1 MSDRHRAEGA
11 PTTEP
16 DEPTTITRSSGGA
29 EPSDGGTAAPVHR
42 RRWLRRT
49 LISLGVLG
57 LVLAVVLGGGFW
69 YLTNRYAGN
78 IARVGDVF
86 AGLDQ
91 NTRPEAP
98 VAVGQPAATADPIT
112 FLLVGS
118 DTRA

>member
-1 MSDRHRAEGA
+1 MSDRQPADGA
-11 PTTEP
+11 PPSES
-16 DEPTTITRSSGGA
+16 DEPTTFV
-29 EPSDGGTAAPVHR
+29 PSADGDVAAPVHR

-57 LVLAVVLGGGFW
+57 LVLAMVVGGGFW
-69 YLTNRYAGN
+69 YLTDRYAGN

-91 NTRPEAP
+91 NARPEAP
-98 VAVGQPAATADPIT
+98 VATGQPAAGADPVT

-118 DTRA
+118 DT